1 MTLENLGIH
10 LVCNLISPLES
21 SSSCNFSP
29 TEEFRLRRCFHTL
42 DVLQH
47 GKFILVTLFCG
58 SAYFLSLKW
67 GLELNRDY
75 RDQQWPAFTRLSYKW
90 QISDMW
96 MKQKSSTAQ
105 ICGLSWEQVED
116 GFEDGFVDG
125 VVDGV
130 VPDRRCH
137 EKGTKFEN
145 SRRPPVLSLL
155 NLLQEVRT
163 CILKV

>member
-1 MTLENLGIH
+1 
-10 LVCNLISPLES
+10 
-21 SSSCNFSP
+21 
-29 TEEFRLRRCFHTL
+29 
-42 DVLQH
+42 
-47 GKFILVTLFCG
+47 
-58 SAYFLSLKW
+58 
-67 GLELNRDY
+67 
-75 RDQQWPAFTRLSYKW
+75 
-90 QISDMW
+90 

-105 ICGLSWEQVED
+105 ICGLSWEQVVD

-137 EKGTKFEN
+137 EKGTKFKN